1 MIITKAFLH
10 RTVVFIF
17 LIGTVLI
24 DLINGYYNFENPIGS
39 IFRAF
44 VIAFTFIYFIS
55 YNKANL
61 YRLYVLI
68 MLLLA
73 VICNVSAVTYGNIY
87 SPSMEASWFFKILYL
102 PLLAFYLKYTIDK
115 GYITFET
122 LINWVVINVVL
133 RAACIVFS
141 TITGIGYATYG
152 TDETDYGFG
161 TTFYFNNQNDNSL
174 AMLVGYCLCMYQ
186 QFSKKETARLWK
198 VIIVLLGL
206 ALIGTRAGLL
216 GGIGITF
223 IATAHMVIF
232 GKNSDFMNFGR
243 KLAYSG
249 VIISAILISSIF
261 VYNIIKDKPFMA
273 DKYADLLTEQP
284 RSEQDIAAE
293 KFFESRDFI
302 PQFFGSGVMQYRVKL
317 YGNLASD
324 KDEGENGGKQA
335 EKDFVDL
342 LGAYGYVQ
350 DCWIFLFPFL
360 CLFILF
366 KDFLDKPSS
375 YLRFTL
381 FIATAIFITHSLA
394 AGHGIKNPTPTTIL
408 AVVYVYV
415 LNRKQIKNEY
425 T

>member
-1 MIITKAFLH
+1 
-10 RTVVFIF
+10 
-17 LIGTVLI
+17 
-24 DLINGYYNFENPIGS
+24 
-39 IFRAF
+39 
-44 VIAFTFIYFIS
+44 
-55 YNKANL
+55 
-61 YRLYVLI
+61 
-68 MLLLA
+68 
-73 VICNVSAVTYGNIY
+73 
-87 SPSMEASWFFKILYL
+87 
-102 PLLAFYLKYTIDK
+102 
-115 GYITFET
+115 
-122 LINWVVINVVL
+122 
-133 RAACIVFS
+133 
-141 TITGIGYATYG
+141 
-152 TDETDYGFG
+152 
-161 TTFYFNNQNDNSL
+161 
-174 AMLVGYCLCMYQ
+174 
-186 QFSKKETARLWK
+186 
-198 VIIVLLGL
+198 
-206 ALIGTRAGLL
+206 
-216 GGIGITF
+216 
-223 IATAHMVIF
+223 
-232 GKNSDFMNFGR
+232 
-243 KLAYSG
+243 
-249 VIISAILISSIF
+249 
-261 VYNIIKDKPFMA
+261 MA